1 MYCRKCGSKL
11 DDDAVI
17 CPNCGVPTDKF
28 YTSQPYYSQQPY
40 PHAMSSRRSNGLAIA
55 GFIIS
60 LVSILFSY
68 IFCITSI
75 VALGLSI
82 AGMKN
87 RKNCTD
93 NNGFATAGLII
104 SIITLVFWLAIWIMI
119 IVLAITMPTPPTYPY
134 PPYQGY

>member
-1 MYCRKCGSKL
+1 MYCRKCGSNL

-17 CPNCGVPTDKF
+17 CPYCPVPTLKF
-28 YTSQPYYSQQPY
+28 YTSQPYVSQQPY
-40 PHAMSSRRSNGLAIA
+40 SPATGTRRSNGLAIA
-55 GFIIS
+55 GFIVS
-60 LVSILFSY
+60 LVSIIFAY

-82 AGMKN
+82 AGMNN

-93 NNGFATAGLII
+93 NNGFATAGLVI
-104 SIITLVFWLAIWIMI
+104 SIITLVFWLAIWIVA
-119 IVLAITMPTPPTYPY
+119 IVMAAMSTVPTYPY

>member
-1 MYCRKCGSKL
+1 MYCRKCGSRL

-28 YTSQPYYSQQPY
+28 YTSQPYGSQQPY
-40 PHAMSSRRSNGLAIA
+40 SPATGTRRSNGLAIA
-55 GFIIS
+55 GFIVS
-60 LVSILFSY
+60 LVSIIFGY

-82 AGMKN
+82 AGMNN

-93 NNGFATAGLII
+93 NNGFATAGLVI
-104 SIITLVFWLAIWIMI
+104 SIITLVFWLAIWIVA
-119 IVLAITMPTPPTYPY
+119 IVMAAMSTVPTYPY